1 MGIRL
6 HEVGSFHTF
15 RLIQPDQSEYA
26 ISKRGPQSVSFNKG
40 TVKKGA
46 FIRAPLKRASV
57 KYYVQDLLFRIYI
70 CKIICSI
77 IYLGYVLHVLTK
89 MQYFYYLTL
98 ALFNGALF
106 TAPLLK

>member
-6 HEVGSFHTF
+6 HEVGSFHKF

-26 ISKRGPQSVSFNKG
+26 ISKRGPQSVSINKG
-40 TVKKGA
+40 AVKKGA

-77 IYLGYVLHVLTK
+77 KYNYSYYHYLGYVLHVLTK
-89 MQYFYYLTL
+89 MRYFV
-98 ALFNGALF
+98 LFNA
-106 TAPLLK
+106 